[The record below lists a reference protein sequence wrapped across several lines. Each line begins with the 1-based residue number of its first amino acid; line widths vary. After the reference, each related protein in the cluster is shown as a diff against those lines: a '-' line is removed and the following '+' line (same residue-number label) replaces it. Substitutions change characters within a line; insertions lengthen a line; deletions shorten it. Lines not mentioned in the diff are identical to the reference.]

1 MNRTVHLI
9 LVAMVVLA
17 LPSIGHAQSG
27 ADRFQQALKKE
38 HVDGDLKGA
47 IALYQQVLKEQAAD
61 RSLSA
66 KVLLQLG
73 SAYEKQGNADAKA
86 AYQRIVRDYAD
97 QTEAASVARAR
108 LATLSPI
115 AVASGGTTVPPSWSG
130 SGVDPEG
137 TTTRDGRLL
146 TAIAWRGSSI

>member
-1 MNRTVHLI
+1 MSRTVHTA
-9 LVAMVVLA
+9 LVVMVVLGT
-17 LPSIGHAQSG
+17 PSIARPQSG

-38 HVDGDLKGA
+38 RVDGDLIGA
-47 IALYQQVLKEQAAD
+47 IALYQQILKEQAAD

-97 QTEAASVARAR
+97 QTEVASAARAR
-108 LATLSPI
+108 LATLTP
-115 AVASGGTTVPPSWSG
+115 AALANGGTAVRRIWAGADYVWDAAP
-130 SGVDPEG
+130 
-137 TTTRDGRLL
+137 TRDGRLVTFVDL
-146 TAIAWRGSSI
+146 